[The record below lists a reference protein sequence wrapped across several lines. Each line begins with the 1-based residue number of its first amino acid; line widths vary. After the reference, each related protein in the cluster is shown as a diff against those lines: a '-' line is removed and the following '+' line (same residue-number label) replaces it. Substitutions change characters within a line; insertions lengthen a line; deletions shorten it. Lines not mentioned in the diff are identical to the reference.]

1 LVVAPLAE
9 LARAVAR
16 GGRSALATRGARHR
30 AEHALR
36 ARRLGGRAAD
46 AATDRIVGGAVLPA
60 HGADA
65 VVAQPAVLVAERAVL
80 LELGR
85 ALERLPRASAVRGL
99 GVDDRVDAA
108 EGAAVDGPRRADLPA
123 DRPDAVV
130 ARAA

>member
-1 LVVAPLAE
+1 TVVPTDVDHHPADSVAQLLVDRLRLVRRRRGADPEPGAEHGVGVVRHREGDLVVAPLAE

-16 GGRSALATRGARHR
+16 GGRSALATRGARYR

-65 VVAQPAVLVAERAVL
+65 VVAQPAVLVAERAV
-80 LELGR
+80 
-85 ALERLPRASAVRGL
+85 
-99 GVDDRVDAA
+99 
-108 EGAAVDGPRRADLPA
+108 
-123 DRPDAVV
+123 
-130 ARAA
+130 